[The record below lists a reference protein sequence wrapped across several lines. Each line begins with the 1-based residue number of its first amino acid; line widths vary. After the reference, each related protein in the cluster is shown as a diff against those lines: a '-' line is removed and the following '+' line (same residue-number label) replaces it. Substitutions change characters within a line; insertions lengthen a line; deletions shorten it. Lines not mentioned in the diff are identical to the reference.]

1 MALGKALLCRVLGSR
16 QSTVL
21 GKELT
26 GYLPLVFAKCYRLTL
41 GKDFFVFGFQTFS
54 VGFTHYFEVRV
65 QIWHIS
71 RSFCYISL
79 IYFIYLHYSKNGSLN
94 CRCIESWNLT
104 NGKMIFLILSV
115 V

>member
-41 GKDFFVFGFQTFS
+41 GKDFFLFLASKLFLLALHIILKCVFKFGTFLDL
-54 VGFTHYFEVRV
+54 FA
-65 QIWHIS
+65 
-71 RSFCYISL
+71 
-79 IYFIYLHYSKNGSLN
+79 IYL
-94 CRCIESWNLT
+94 
-104 NGKMIFLILSV
+104 
-115 V
+115 